1 MHAQLVSGDGE
12 SKRLNAGLSTG
23 GLVAVAFATVFAIA
37 ACVTIFAMLRLQRWR
52 AAAEQ
57 ESHIVK
63 WVEQRGG
70 FVAYISGR
78 GLVSAEALFARVTYV
93 NLDYRKVTDADLQP
107 LMELEQVDFI
117 SLAGTQ
123 VTDDG
128 VAQLAQHKSCVC
140 YNFSECGITDEA
152 LRHLAQKRDL
162 RFLILSDTPATDEGL
177 MHLSSCRGL
186 RNLTIYGSNFSDQAV
201 DRLKAA
207 LPRLKVNR

>member
-37 ACVTIFAMLRLQRWR
+37 ACVTILAMLRLQRWR

-78 GLVSAEALFARVTYV
+78 GLVSANALFARVTYV
-93 NLDYRKVTDADLQP
+93 NLSYRNVTDADLQP
-107 LMELEQVDFI
+107 LMELEQVHAID
-117 SLAGTQ
+117 LAGTQ

-140 YNFSECGITDEA
+140 YDFSECAITDGA

-162 RFLILSDTPATDEGL
+162 RRLTLSATPATDEGL